1 VALSTLRLLAVYF
14 GTAVT
19 LLYIAHHWIRRISLP
34 VGIFLCLAPSLLVG
48 KALVTG
54 GVYAPLDI
62 AYRAPPLS
70 AHAHL
75 LGATEVRTPALGDVV
90 YQMIPFRKA
99 VREAAKNGRL
109 PLWDRFILAG
119 EPLLA
124 LQQPAALHPA
134 TLIGFLLPLAEAWT
148 FEMAF
153 RFFLSLLAAYLY
165 LRDLSC
171 GEVPSLIG
179 AVGWAF
185 SDYLVFYAGYPHL
198 AAAAAFPLLLLGL
211 RRLARE
217 QSLRSVVLTVVSILA
232 IVTSGHPETLL
243 HAAGAGGIYFL
254 FELRFAGRGRRL
266 RPLLL
271 SLASGVVAFGLAA
284 VLILPLIE
292 ALPHSQEHF
301 FRSGY
306 YAHVKKS
313 VSVPRSLEQLL
324 PAAVPYVYGVS
335 GKSTVLEGF
344 LEPSSYAGAA
354 LWPFLALGLLSK
366 AREKWALLVI
376 GLMGVLIRAHF
387 PLVTDAISAIPLF
400 DIALNERMAFLGAFA
415 TAALA
420 ALGADRISRQGARRG
435 LVTVAVGALLC
446 LLILAFANQSKVPAD
461 MPQSYLQ
468 FRLLV
473 QAVPLVLLALLGLA
487 FRSRKSAPAVVVGAL
502 ATLLVQRNLEEGRLY
517 PTYPSKAFFPP
528 LESVS
533 RIPRDAPERMT
544 AVGFTFIPNVAALY
558 EIEDVRGYE
567 AMTFRPLYDTYPL
580 WCVHQPVWFNRV
592 DDPTK
597 PFLAFLNVRYVLA
610 SPGYA
615 VPRGWKVLFEGAE
628 GILMENPAALSRAF
642 VPRSVRCE
650 PEGRRRLESLGEIQD
665 FAEQGVVD
673 RCGSTGSS
681 DSWSSNGRAL
691 VRIQSYRPQSMVLAI
706 DATEPTLVATS
717 VTAWPGWK
725 LELDGSRSELVGY
738 NHAFLGFRVPAGR
751 HTAVLRYRPDGFVA
765 GAAISAATLAIVLLL
780 ASYRR
785 ISGVREPSR
794 SSSTGA

>member
-1 VALSTLRLLAVYF
+1 
-14 GTAVT
+14 
-19 LLYIAHHWIRRISLP
+19 
-34 VGIFLCLAPSLLVG
+34 
-48 KALVTG
+48 
-54 GVYAPLDI
+54 
-62 AYRAPPLS
+62 
-70 AHAHL
+70 
-75 LGATEVRTPALGDVV
+75 
-90 YQMIPFRKA
+90 
-99 VREAAKNGRL
+99 
-109 PLWDRFILAG
+109 
-119 EPLLA
+119 
-124 LQQPAALHPA
+124 
-134 TLIGFLLPLAEAWT
+134 
-148 FEMAF
+148 
-153 RFFLSLLAAYLY
+153 
-165 LRDLSC
+165 
-171 GEVPSLIG
+171 
-179 AVGWAF
+179 
-185 SDYLVFYAGYPHL
+185 
-198 AAAAAFPLLLLGL
+198 
-211 RRLARE
+211 
-217 QSLRSVVLTVVSILA
+217 
-232 IVTSGHPETLL
+232 
-243 HAAGAGGIYFL
+243 
-254 FELRFAGRGRRL
+254 
-266 RPLLL
+266 
-271 SLASGVVAFGLAA
+271 
-284 VLILPLIE
+284 
-292 ALPHSQEHF
+292 
-301 FRSGY
+301 
-306 YAHVKKS
+306 
-313 VSVPRSLEQLL
+313 
-324 PAAVPYVYGVS
+324 
-335 GKSTVLEGF
+335 
-344 LEPSSYAGAA
+344 
-354 LWPFLALGLLSK
+354 
-366 AREKWALLVI
+366 
-376 GLMGVLIRAHF
+376 
-387 PLVTDAISAIPLF
+387 
-400 DIALNERMAFLGAFA
+400 
-415 TAALA
+415 
-420 ALGADRISRQGARRG
+420 
-435 LVTVAVGALLC
+435 
-446 LLILAFANQSKVPAD
+446 